1 MKYLGL
7 LMGLTLVGCS
17 QVEPL
22 EPPTTQ
28 TNGVTINLVAKV
40 EGCRVYR
47 IRGVGHPVF
56 TTICGPETVTTTVIK
71 PRNCGKTCTEDVP
84 MMDVTSRRGL

>member
-1 MKYLGL
+1 MKYIGALAVIA
-7 LMGLTLVGCS
+7 LVGCS
-17 QVEPL
+17 EVTPL

-28 TNGVTINLVAKV
+28 DNGVTISLVAKV

-56 TTICGPETVTTTVIK
+56 TTICGPETVTTTVI
-71 PRNCGKTCTEDVP
+71 RTETCGKNCTEDVP
-84 MMDVTSRRGL
+84 MMDVSSRKEQ